1 MNVFCIKAPYL
12 LTVSILHPILAPRI
26 IPGYR
31 LVDADNLTGAALKA
45 TCILYYY
52 LAGLLAYRVE
62 MGRTGRDAEMLR
74 ALLAHRLFQFD
85 MALSVVLNG
94 VQRYLLFYSHTG
106 DSMKFAAGCAAQ
118 NLQLF
123 YNFHFNY

>member
-1 MNVFCIKAPYL
+1 
-12 LTVSILHPILAPRI
+12 
-26 IPGYR
+26 
-31 LVDADNLTGAALKA
+31 
-45 TCILYYY
+45 
-52 LAGLLAYRVE
+52 

-74 ALLAHRLFQFD
+74 ALPAHRLIHFD

-118 NLQLF
+118 NLTLCH
-123 YNFHFNY
+123 NFHLNYWYISSDN